1 MQLKMAWRNLWRN
14 QRRTALTVAA
24 IGLGL
29 MVLIIMVSFTE
40 GMKQTMVEQIAKSS
54 MGHVQIHH
62 PEYLEKKTTKLVMR
76 DASRLTELVAGV
88 DGVNAVSS
96 RLLFSGS
103 NQSSTSSTVRVVK
116 VTAVDPER
124 ERTFSALPDKVVE
137 GGFVTP
143 PAAALLPDAPLRD
156 RMQKGILVG
165 KKLATQLK
173 VELGSKVRVA
183 TAGFEGATAAAGFF
197 VTGILETGTDAFDK
211 HLVMVSLKDMQE
223 ATGAGDAVHEI
234 SIMTEPG
241 SDLDDLAGRIEAAVE
256 QQNTS
261 GALGPVQVLPWYGV
275 MPDIKQMLD
284 MFDAWNAVLYLLM
297 LVILSAGILTT
308 MFMVVFERKRE
319 FGVRMALGTRPASL
333 FGGIMLEALLIAA
346 LAAVVGLVTGAV
358 AVAWLVFHGLDLS
371 FIMGGF
377 DFAGLFIENVYYGS
391 AKPKVFIEPTVVV
404 FVGTVLFA
412 LWPALKVARMKAL
425 DAIRQGG
432 TTQ

>member
-1 MQLKMAWRNLWRN
+1 
-14 QRRTALTVAA
+14 
-24 IGLGL
+24 
-29 MVLIIMVSFTE
+29 MVLIVMVSFTE
-40 GMKQTMVEQIAKSS
+40 GMKEIMVEQIAKSS

-62 PEYLEKKTTKLVMR
+62 PDYLEKRTTTLVMR
-76 DASRLTELVAGV
+76 DASRLTKVVSEVEGV
-88 DGVNAVSS
+88 KAVSS

-103 NQSSTSSTVRVVK
+103 IRSNTASTVRVVK
-116 VTAVDPER
+116 VSAVDPEL
-124 ERTFSALPDKVVE
+124 ERNFSALPAKVAE
-137 GGFVTP
+137 GGFVTRP
-143 PAAALLPDAPLRD
+143 PEALKPNAPLRD
-156 RMQKGILVG
+156 QLRKGILVG
-165 KKLATQLK
+165 RKLADQLK
-173 VELGSKVRVA
+173 VQLGSKVSVS
-183 TAGFEGATAAAGFF
+183 TAGFDGAPAAAGFF

-211 HLVMVSLKDMQE
+211 HLVMVSLKDMQKT
-223 ATGAGDAVHEI
+223 TGAGDAVHEI

-241 SDLDDLAGRIEAAVE
+241 YDLDDLASRMEAAIAE
-256 QQNTS
+256 QNED
-261 GALGPVQVLPWYGV
+261 GAMGPTQVLPWYKV

-284 MFDAWNAVLYLLM
+284 MFDAWNGVLYLLM

-319 FGVRMALGTRPASL
+319 FGVRLALGTRPATL
-333 FGGIMLEALLIAA
+333 FGGVMLEALLIAS
-346 LAAVVGLVTGAV
+346 LAGVVGLITGAV
-358 AVAWLVFHGLDLS
+358 AVAWLVFYGLDLS

-377 DFAGLFIENVYYGS
+377 DFAGLFIENIYYGS